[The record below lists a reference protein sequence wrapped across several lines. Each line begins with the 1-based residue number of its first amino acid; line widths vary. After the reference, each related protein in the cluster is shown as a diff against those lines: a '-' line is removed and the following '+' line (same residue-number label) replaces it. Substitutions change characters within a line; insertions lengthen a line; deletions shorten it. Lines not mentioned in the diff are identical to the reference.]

1 MVLLSHRMRR
11 IAAIMF
17 VAGLG
22 YAQSFRFAIVGDRT
36 GEAQPGVY
44 EQVWREVD
52 RYHPSFAVNV
62 GDTIQGGDDATA
74 AQEWESVRK
83 VWTTYSYK
91 LFFTPGNHDIWS
103 AASEKIYEKFTGH
116 PPMYSFDWQQAH
128 FTILD
133 NSRTENLSEPQ
144 MKFLAEDLERNRDRN
159 PKFVFFHR
167 PTVWLIPLKF
177 QSDFPLHDLV
187 RRYHVAA
194 VVSGHTHQYTRIEKE
209 GVVYL
214 SVGSSGG
221 HLRGTGFKEGWFF
234 QWAQAEV
241 RGGKVDLR
249 VKELGPPL
257 GEGRVVE

>member
-1 MVLLSHRMRR
+1 MVLLSHRMKS
-11 IAAIMF
+11 AISILL
-17 VAGLG
+17 VWGLG

-52 RYHPSFAVNV
+52 GYHPDFVINV

-74 AQEWESVRK
+74 TQEWESVRT
-83 VWTTYSYK
+83 VWSRYNYK

-103 AASEKIYEKFTGH
+103 AASEKFYEKFTGH
-116 PPMYSFDWQQAH
+116 PATYSFDWQQAH

-133 NSRTENLSEPQ
+133 NSRTENLSDAQ
-144 MKFLAEDLERNRDRN
+144 MKFLAEDLERNREHN

-167 PTVWLIPLKF
+167 PTVWLIPLMF
-177 QSDFPLHDLV
+177 QSDFPLHDLM
-187 RRYHVAA
+187 RKYHVAA
-194 VVSGHTHQYTRIEKE
+194 VVSGHTHQYKRLEKD

-221 HLRGTGFKEGWFF
+221 HLRGSGFKEGWFF
-234 QWAQAEV
+234 QWAQAVV
-241 RGGKVDLR
+241 RGSTVELR
-249 VKELGPPL
+249 EKELGPPL
-257 GEGRVVE
+257 GEGRMVE